1 MGNKAAHMKTVSNI
15 FQRKGNNNITV
26 SPDTLV
32 FDALKIM
39 ADRNIGSVVVMNGEK
54 YCGLFTERDYAR
66 KVILHGKSSSDLQ
79 VAEIMSEYLPQ
90 VSMQHKLEECMEI
103 MTSHNIRY
111 LPVFDQDKYIGV
123 ISIIDVV
130 RETILAQ
137 KETID
142 QLHNYIHS

>member
-1 MGNKAAHMKTVSNI
+1 MKNVSHI
-15 FQRKGNNNITV
+15 FQRKGTQNIIV

-39 ADRNIGSVVVMNGEK
+39 ADQDIGSVVVMHEGK

-66 KVILHGKSSSDLQ
+66 KVILHGKSSNELQ
-79 VAEIMSEYLPQ
+79 VAEIMSEYLPH
-90 VSMQHKLEECMEI
+90 VTPSHKMDECMQI
-103 MTSHNIRY
+103 MTGHNIRY
-111 LPVFDQDKYIGV
+111 LPVFDQDTFIGI

-130 RETILAQ
+130 RETILEQ

-142 QLHNYIHS
+142 QLHNFIHS

>member
-1 MGNKAAHMKTVSNI
+1 MQTVSNI
-15 FQRKGNNNITV
+15 FQRKGTANITV
-26 SPDTLV
+26 SPDTFV

-39 ADRNIGSVVVMNGEK
+39 ADKNIGSVVVMNDEK

-66 KVILHGKSSSDLQ
+66 KVILQGKSSSDLQ
-79 VAEIMSEYLPQ
+79 VAEIMSENLPQ
-90 VSMQHKLEECMEI
+90 VSSQHNLEECMEI
-103 MTSHNIRY
+103 MTGHNIRY
-111 LPVFDQDKYIGV
+111 LPVFDQEKFVGV

-142 QLHNYIHS
+142 QLHNYINS